1 MDIVLLL
8 QRCILKAAKLGHR
21 SLSGVEKL
29 EFTARRSLPL
39 LQAWS
44 LGYKYSWQLA
54 LRIFQNICGKQETKS
69 SSPAKCRSSNLIL
82 LLFSAA
88 NAVLLLQEGVLV
100 CHDSDRCRLLNLFHA
115 LLSRNLLGAS
125 LLFPISPILPPPII
139 SSVMV
144 VSAVALTAAVI
155 MTVAVPTIVLS
166 VVATITIP
174 AVPVVA
180 TVVSS
185 VSVIATVPV
194 GAPIVTSVPIIAS
207 IIPPVPV
214 ISSSVIPSISVIPAI
229 ISPVPVVTTVISPV
243 TIRSARWSIGP

>member
-69 SSPAKCRSSNLIL
+69 FSPAKCRSSNLVL

-100 CHDSDRCRLLNLFHA
+100 CHNSTRCRLLNLFHA
-115 LLSRNLLGAS
+115 LLSRILLGAS
-125 LLFPISPILPPPII
+125 LLFPIPITLLLFRTSPILPPPII

-144 VSAVALTAAVI
+144 ISAVPMTAAVI

-166 VVATITIP
+166 VGATITIP

-214 ISSSVIPSISVIPAI
+214 IS
-229 ISPVPVVTTVISPV
+229 TVISPV